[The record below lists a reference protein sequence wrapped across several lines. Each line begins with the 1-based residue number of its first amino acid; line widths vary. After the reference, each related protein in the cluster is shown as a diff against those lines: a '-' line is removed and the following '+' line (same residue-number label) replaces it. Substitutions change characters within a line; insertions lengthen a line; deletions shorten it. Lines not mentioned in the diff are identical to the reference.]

1 MRSHLMGC
9 GRSLYPRIQQ
19 TSCCTRIEEVKQQTE
34 NDDDTEHQHVLAS
47 PLYLLWLCC
56 YLVTLVTASTTVLCC
71 QDESVND
78 VTNCQSCQTQSCN
91 YGVPVS
97 TQQFADCVVSFSRE
111 SATTFM
117 QPWNV
122 KNRIRAIPVTDIT
135 TFLPIDELINH
146 IND

>member
-1 MRSHLMGC
+1 MAEA
-9 GRSLYPRIQQ
+9 
-19 TSCCTRIEEVKQQTE
+19 CTQKLCKHHVVPEIKEVKQQTE

-47 PLYLLWLCC
+47 PLYFLWLCC

-97 TQQFADCVVSFSRE
+97 TQQLADCVVSFSRE
-111 SATTFM
+111 
-117 QPWNV
+117 
-122 KNRIRAIPVTDIT
+122 KR
-135 TFLPIDELINH
+135 NH
-146 IND
+146 IHATVECQE